1 MTDTNPDG
9 WPEAYRDPRERPHP
23 DTLRVTVEQ
32 FDQMRAETIAAMD
45 AVESGDAPPAVVS
58 FATLG
63 ELRKILTDRRIEL
76 LRELINTDGAA
87 ESISALARKLDRDYR
102 TVHNDVTLLE
112 TYGLLFL
119 VSEGQAKRPYIP
131 YKRIHIDVELAGDE
145 PSEEPVPT

>member
-23 DTLRVTVEQ
+23 ETLRLTVEQ

-45 AVESGDAPPAVVS
+45 AVERGDAPPAVVS

-87 ESISALARKLDRDYR
+87 ESISALATKLDRDYR
-102 TVHNDVTLLE
+102 TVHDDVTLLE
-112 TYGLLFL
+112 TYGLLFI
-119 VSEGQAKRPYIP
+119 VAEGQAKRPYIP

-145 PSEEPVPT
+145 LSEEPAPV